1 MIFQPANFKSRA
13 ALRKFCRLFPEPVV
27 FDNDQLSVRDELL
40 ATRPRKESE
49 IRQHLSEYYG
59 MISHADEQIGHV
71 MNSLRES
78 GSIND
83 TVVVLASDNGLAMG
97 WHGLMGKQNLYYAY
111 KELIRAVNVDGMKL
125 ISWNIAGRVSTVD
138 DQIDYLL
145 NGEFDIICLQ
155 EVIAK
160 TEEIISENF
169 KDNGCSLITSSIGK
183 HRENQGKHKYN
194 LLIISKDQIKIESPK
209 YKIKWREKY
218 LRGIV
223 DCGQSKIEVT
233 TLHIPP
239 GSSNGWEKII
249 TIEESYKNLIESKNS
264 KRIVCGDW
272 NTPKSESLNGE
283 ITT

>member
-1 MIFQPANFKSRA
+1 
-13 ALRKFCRLFPEPVV
+13 
-27 FDNDQLSVRDELL
+27 
-40 ATRPRKESE
+40 
-49 IRQHLSEYYG
+49 
-59 MISHADEQIGHV
+59 
-71 MNSLRES
+71 
-78 GSIND
+78 
-83 TVVVLASDNGLAMG
+83 
-97 WHGLMGKQNLYYAY
+97 
-111 KELIRAVNVDGMKL
+111 MKL

-169 KDNGCSLITSSIGK
+169 KDNGYSVITSSIGK

-194 LLIISKDQIKIESPK
+194 LLIISKDQIKIELPK

-272 NTPKSESLNGE
+272 NTPKSESLSGE
-283 ITT
+283 ITTWGENKKRGDKNGRWDKGERLLLEELKNIGFSDTFRLVNGHEKIDYSWFVKTKNGKTGRRYDHIYSTDTISVKDCFYDHSVRVGKLSDHSAIITEFER